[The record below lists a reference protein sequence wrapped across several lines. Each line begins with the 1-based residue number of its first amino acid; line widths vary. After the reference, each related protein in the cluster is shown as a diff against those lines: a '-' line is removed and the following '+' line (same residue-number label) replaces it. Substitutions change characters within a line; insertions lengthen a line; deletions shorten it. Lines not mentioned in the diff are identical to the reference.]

1 MGLNL
6 GRGTRVRNRVDIVRK
21 IPMAIVGFEVGGR
34 NQESKNAFQKLFKA
48 RK

>member
-6 GRGTRVRNRVDIVRK
+6 GRGTRVRNRVDIVKK
-21 IPMAIVGFEVGGR
+21 IPMTIGFEVGAR
-34 NQESKNAFQKLFKA
+34 SQESKNAFQKLFKA